1 MLDVVKCHDCGY
13 DLRSHPPGRRCPEC
27 GRVVSEPP
35 EVLNP
40 GFRFL
45 WVFTS
50 ALLAS
55 VVHAL
60 LVIVAVEVRAAE
72 PKAIWIGT
80 GIIALIM
87 TIGVMAWLFVLGL
100 KPGRWS
106 TAHAL
111 AISALTGAIAMTSC
125 CGGLAWFFRDFD

>member
-1 MLDVVKCHDCGY
+1 M
-13 DLRSHPPGRRCPEC
+13 
-27 GRVVSEPP
+27 SEPP

-55 VVHAL
+55 VVHVMVVVILAHGFWAPAEPRLHVRAISYIAAGVIAL
-60 LVIVAVEVRAAE
+60 LMTV
-72 PKAIWIGT
+72 
-80 GIIALIM
+80 GI
-87 TIGVMAWLFVLGL
+87 MAWLFVLGL